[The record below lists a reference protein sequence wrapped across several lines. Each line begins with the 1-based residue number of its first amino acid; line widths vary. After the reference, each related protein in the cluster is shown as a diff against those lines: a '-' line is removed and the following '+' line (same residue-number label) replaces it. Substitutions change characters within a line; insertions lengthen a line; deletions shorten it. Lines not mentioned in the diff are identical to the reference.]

1 LEVKRIEGSD
11 EIIIFEYL
19 IVIARKKKLIAGIT
33 FGISVVALIVSLIL
47 PPIYR
52 AEIKILPPQPS
63 STSMA
68 SQLLSQLGGGMATL
82 ATSAIGI
89 KNPNDMYIGMLKS
102 RTVYDRIVDGFGLMK
117 VYDVQYRE
125 DARKKLDKSVGAKG
139 GKDGIITVTVEDK
152 DPKRAAEM
160 ANALVEELKQLSKGL
175 AVTEAAQRRLFFEEQ
190 LTDVKMSLIKAEEG
204 IKGFQ
209 EKTGVLKIDDQA
221 RAVIAGIAS
230 LRAQIAAKEV
240 QQKVIRTY
248 ATAQNPDLQ
257 RIEEEA
263 RGLQAELQKLET
275 KGGIGHDPL
284 MSTGRMPSV
293 GTDYMRK
300 LRDVK
305 YNETL
310 YELLAKQYEMA
321 KLDEAR
327 DAVVFQVID
336 KAVAPEKRVKPKRTI
351 IVFLA
356 ILGGFLFSILLVLVN
371 EYVRP
376 KWIYW
381 RKNFALHS

>member
-1 LEVKRIEGSD
+1 MEGSD
-11 EIIIFEYL
+11 EIIIINYL

-33 FGISVVALIVSLIL
+33 FGISIVALIVSLIL

-52 AEIKILPPQPS
+52 AEIKILPPQQS

-82 ATSAIGI
+82 ASSAIGI

-160 ANALVEELKQLSKGL
+160 ANAFIEELKQLSKGL

-190 LTDVKMSLIKAEEG
+190 LTDVKMSLIKAEES

-209 EKTGVLKIDDQA
+209 EKTGVLKLDDQA
-221 RAVIAGIAS
+221 RAIIAGIAS

-263 RGLQAELQKLET
+263 QALQVELQKLET
-275 KGGIGHDPL
+275 KGGIGYDPL

-336 KAVAPEKRVKPKRTI
+336 KAVVPEKRVKPKRTL
-351 IVFLA
+351 IVVLA

-371 EYVRP
+371 EYVKP

-381 RKNFALHS
+381 RKNFASHS

>member
-1 LEVKRIEGSD
+1 MKRIEGSD